1 MLITPSLYFTPS
13 FNLNAHQLV
22 NFTDDV
28 DRIELYR
35 YHFYKVVFGAPKL
48 FRVALQY
55 FTNLTLFIM
64 VGSCFYIFKK
74 TFFFCRNTR
83 KIIITDPKLSQSPPP
98 RGGGTNFSPKFVSF
112 YFLLFLFF
120 FCFYFLLLS
129 IKTRDIKI
137 TIPSFTIKQVFH
149 CLLVL

>member
-13 FNLNAHQLV
+13 FNLNTHQLV

-28 DRIELYR
+28 DRIGLYR

-55 FTNLTLFIM
+55 FTNLTLLSWSVVVFI
-64 VGSCFYIFKK
+64 SLKK

-98 RGGGTNFSPKFVSF
+98 GGGGDQ
-112 YFLLFLFF
+112 LF
-120 FCFYFLLLS
+120 
-129 IKTRDIKI
+129 
-137 TIPSFTIKQVFH
+137 P
-149 CLLVL
+149 